1 MIVILMPS
9 EQWLCYIMARTI
21 YVWMR

>member
-9 EQWLCYIMARTI
+9 EQCLCYIMARTI
-21 YVWMR
+21 YVLMR